1 MPRLQTTPSIGALCP
16 IPLPLTLHAHP
27 LHGVKVRICASV
39 AIIGGGAN
47 SEHEKI
53 PHIVFSRHY
62 AEGVPERKTICGIFL
77 SLSYT
82 SSIIAKGAA
91 SPLRSPVLITRV

>member
-1 MPRLQTTPSIGALCP
+1 MSYTSTIDAACTPPPRSQGEDMRLC
-16 IPLPLTLHAHP
+16 
-27 LHGVKVRICASV
+27 SF
-39 AIIGGGAN
+39 IGGGAN

-91 SPLRSPVLITRV
+91 SPLRRPVLITRV